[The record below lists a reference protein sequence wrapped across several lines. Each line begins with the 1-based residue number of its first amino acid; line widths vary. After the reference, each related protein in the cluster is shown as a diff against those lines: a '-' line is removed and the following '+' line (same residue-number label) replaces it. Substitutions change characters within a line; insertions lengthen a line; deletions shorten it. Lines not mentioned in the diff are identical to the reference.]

1 MPHYKT
7 WNTGTRNT
15 DETPE
20 QWRNNGILANHRN
33 TGGTTEY
40 WRNNG
45 ILVEQSEY
53 HGIVEHVESS
63 GTTQKQGNTKKFKTR
78 KLF

>member
-1 MPHYKT
+1 MAYYKT
-7 WNTGTRNT
+7 RNIGTRNYGA
-15 DETPE
+15 PE
-20 QWRNNGILANHRN
+20 H
-33 TGGTTEY
+33 

-63 GTTQKQGNTKKFKTR
+63 GTTKQQSNTKKYYHYRTTTY
-78 KLF
+78 

>member
-1 MPHYKT
+1 MAYHKT
-7 WNTGTRNT
+7 WNTETQNT
-15 DETPE
+15 GETPE
-20 QWRNNGILANHRN
+20 H
-33 TGGTTEY
+33 

-63 GTTQKQGNTKKFKTR
+63 GTTQQQSNTRNTTNTER
-78 KLF
+78 RHIEQIA